1 MLIARGSL
9 QSAQSAARWRN
20 DPRRMILS
28 PRNRIVAPGPEPDWS
43 SAPAAAKAAE
53 EKKRSTRPSSS
64 KDKGK
69 KKALSTEELEKLKE
83 KKLMK
88 LVGAVVVKCMSKYR
102 DRMEHDAF
110 KKHAK
115 EVSCALQ
122 NCIY

>member
-1 MLIARGSL
+1 MIFPFPRKKVGPSRQEIADVI
-9 QSAQSAARWRN
+9 ADAAKRAEEEKKR
-20 DPRRMILS
+20 
-28 PRNRIVAPGPEPDWS
+28 VEQEAETV
-43 SAPAAAKAAE
+43 AAAKAAE